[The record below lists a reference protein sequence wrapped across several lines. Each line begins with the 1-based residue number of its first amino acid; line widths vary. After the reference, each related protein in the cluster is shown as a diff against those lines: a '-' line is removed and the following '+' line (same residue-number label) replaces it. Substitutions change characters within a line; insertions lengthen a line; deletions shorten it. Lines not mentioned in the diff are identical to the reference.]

1 MDLVYLPNI
10 ITVLRLF
17 LVPVIVWMIV
27 ANELSAA
34 FVALSSGGPDR
45 RLDGFL
51 ARRFG
56 WQTEL
61 GAYLDPVADKALLV
75 SVYAALG
82 FFGHLPAWLVILVV
96 SRDLLIIGAVMLSW
110 LMGRAIGVHPLVIS
124 KVNTAAADRSCRA
137 GSGRRRAETRL
148 GPAISAVLI
157 WGVGLTTA
165 LSAAIYLVIWM
176 KRMARYDLDQRAE
189 NPAGTHPR
197 NRRAAE

>member
-1 MDLVYLPNI
+1 VDLIYLPNI

-34 FVALSSGGPDR
+34 FVVFLLAGLTDAI
-45 RLDGFL
+45 DGFL

-61 GAYLDPVADKALLV
+61 GAYLDPVADKALLM

-110 LMGRAIGVHPLVIS
+110 LMGRAITVYPLAIS
-124 KVNTAAADRSCRA
+124 KVNTAVQIGLAVLVL
-137 GSGRRRAETRL
+137 AEGGLKL
-148 GPAISAVLI
+148 GWGPYIYALI
-157 WGVGLTTA
+157 WGVGFTTA
-165 LSAAIYLVIWM
+165 LSAAVYLVIWM
-176 KRMARYDLDQRAE
+176 KRMARYDLDQRLE
-189 NPAGTHPR
+189 NPAGTNPR